1 MHTRVS
7 ISSWSGHAVTG
18 FAFPRSTLHFSKP
31 GERGLVLQSN
41 IYLCWKSSRE
51 TTPLGRYPLQRLCR
65 HSWDGVVLGPNP
77 FSFLLC
83 NGTQMTLWA
92 KSCSAKR
99 PHSPAL
105 SAPGGATETQAE
117 VTLWDIWSNSGAAFF
132 QTPTWSPRRQPLAL
146 GNIKASGAGA
156 GGAGRPLTVSAA
168 TPTLVGLPAALFY
181 VWEKKKKNLSRTVKS
196 PIFHPL
202 HKITREPASFKDSGR
217 RNETPRSETKEFTA
231 HSTAHGHS
239 CFPAPPSPVSSSPM
253 GVGGIPGMQQL
264 CIKAKEPQ
272 TQEIWFWGGGGGW
285 LAVNTPVQ
293 PLPRKETL
301 SLLYCTT
308 NTSSLCP
315 RGKHFIFQS
324 CLQPVSWWRHSRTKA
339 LSASVHKT
347 QERPVED
354 PSPQWASILFKL
366 PLVPIS
372 VTSHWMET
380 LTNSFSSHTV
390 LSFSFTHDTMLV
402 TCISS
407 RSRGHGG

>member
-272 TQEIWFWGGGGGW
+272 TQEIWFWGGGGGDW
-285 LAVNTPVQ
+285 LWTHLSNLYLVKRRYLYYTARQTH
-293 PLPRKETL
+293 LPCAPEG
-301 SLLYCTT
+301 S
-308 NTSSLCP
+308 TSSSKAVCNQYPGEDIPEQKPSVPLCT
-315 RGKHFIFQS
+315 KHKKDPWRTPPHNERLF
-324 CLQPVSWWRHSRTKA
+324 CL
-339 LSASVHKT
+339 
-347 QERPVED
+347 
-354 PSPQWASILFKL
+354 
-366 PLVPIS
+366 
-372 VTSHWMET
+372 
-380 LTNSFSSHTV
+380 
-390 LSFSFTHDTMLV
+390 
-402 TCISS
+402 SS
-407 RSRGHGG
+407 R